1 MNLSD
6 SIKFVLRNK
15 SQTIFTLLVK
25 EDLKNT
31 VKDVP
36 RNVVAFTKLSKKAI
50 RSFRFKESMGD
61 VKESIQGTAI
71 LLKVIPQR
79 VNQAFKHFGQDFTK
93 EIDQLTDSKERTV
106 FCMKVIAGLCKF
118 ALSSAYDVG
127 LGDVKLLGLK
137 KGKILYSRVIV
148 AKLMYKTIQAFIVR
162 FIDEIE
168 KQITEPE
175 ELKQLDMMKKMILDD
190 KGNAIDKIF
199 EGVTDPNDK
208 AFILVE
214 NFRKYILTGERDQ
227 L

>member
-15 SQTIFTLLVK
+15 TQTIFTLLLK

-31 VKDVP
+31 FREVP
-36 RNVVAFTKLSKKAI
+36 TNVIAFTKMSHKAL
-50 RSFRFKESMGD
+50 RRFKFKESMGEMKD
-61 VKESIQGTAI
+61 SIYGTAVLI
-71 LLKVIPQR
+71 KIIPQR
-79 VNQAFKHFGQDFTK
+79 VNQAFKHFGQDFTA
-93 EIDQLTDSKERTV
+93 EIDKLTDSKERTV

-127 LGDVKLLGLK
+127 LGDIKLLGLK
-137 KGKILYSRVIV
+137 KGKILYSRVII
-148 AKLMYKTIQAFIVR
+148 AKLMYKTIQALIIR
-162 FIDEIE
+162 FIEEIE

-175 ELKQLDMMKKMILDD
+175 ELKQLEGMKKLILDD
-190 KGNAIDKIF
+190 SGNAIDKIF

-227 L
+227 I